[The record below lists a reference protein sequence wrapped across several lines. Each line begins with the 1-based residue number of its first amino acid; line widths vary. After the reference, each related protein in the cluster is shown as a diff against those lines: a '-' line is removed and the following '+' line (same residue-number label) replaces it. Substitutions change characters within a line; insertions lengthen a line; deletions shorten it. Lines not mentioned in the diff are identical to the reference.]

1 MTAASNKLA
10 KAQEVAAA
18 KGLRAALPFYFEVAD
33 GLAAEGSFDA
43 ATGVFSDLLNQREK
57 KRSLFG
63 SKEINPLGPDRAQV
77 AKRFAKATRGG
88 TINDALLELLATI
101 AAEYPDESQ
110 VRLANAEALYRA
122 GYMADAIDE
131 YRYCEQLKPDDGSLT
146 ARLGE
151 LYAIV
156 SRNEEAKEYLRRG
169 MARLREQKNFDGFAV
184 FCLKLV
190 EVDLDSA
197 KDVHDWLHG
206 LPDDVFA
213 AQRADV
219 KRVLDAVRERG
230 ADTGHWSDVEAR
242 LAELPELTPPT
253 PARPAAEQQSKSAWD
268 DSSMFE
274 PASEDEMRLLLGP
287 TPASEEPASSST
299 NGVAHEFEE
308 SGQTKNPTSHT
319 HGLSVSTGRA
329 QPTSEL
335 EEPEKKAAAK
345 TPAASAATPVAAKPP
360 ATEPSSNAGAPPAA
374 PLPPG
379 LAAYTRRKG
388 DTALAA
394 GDYQNAA
401 ACYERL
407 LKAGFEVNTA
417 VPLLEC
423 YLQLNRDDEAATLG
437 LQLADRQAES
447 GEIDNAVE
455 TLSGILKHKP
465 NAQIEQRR
473 SELMAASQT

>member
-18 KGLRAALPFYFEVAD
+18 KGLRAALPFYFEAAD

-43 ATGVFSDLLNQREK
+43 ATGVLSDLLNQREK

-77 AKRFAKATRGG
+77 AKRFAKATRGS
-88 TINDALLELLATI
+88 TINDALLELLATL

-131 YRYCEQLKPDDGSLT
+131 YRYCEQLKPDDGNLT

-156 SRNEEAKEYLRRG
+156 SRNDEAKEYLRRG
-169 MARLREQKNFDGFAV
+169 IARLREQKNFDGFTA

-206 LPDDVFA
+206 LSDDVFA

-219 KRVLDAVRERG
+219 TRVLDAVRERG
-230 ADTGHWSDVEAR
+230 ADTGLWSDVEAR
-242 LAELPELTPPT
+242 LAELPEVTPPT
-253 PARPAAEQQSKSAWD
+253 PAPAAAEQQSKSAWD

-287 TPASEEPASSST
+287 TPASEEHASSST
-299 NGVAHEFEE
+299 NGVAHELED
-308 SGQTKNPTSHT
+308 SGPTKNPTSHT

-329 QPTSEL
+329 QPTAEL
-335 EEPEKKAAAK
+335 EEPEKAAAK
-345 TPAASAATPVAAKPP
+345 TPAASATTPVASPP
-360 ATEPSSNAGAPPAA
+360 SASEPSSNAAAPPAA

-394 GDYQNAA
+394 GDYQSAA

-437 LQLADRQAES
+437 LQLADHQAES
-447 GEIDNAVE
+447 GEIDKAVE

-473 SELMAASQT
+473 AELCPR

>member
-18 KGLRAALPFYFEVAD
+18 KGLRAALPFYFEAAD

-43 ATGVFSDLLNQREK
+43 ATGVLSDLLNQREK

-77 AKRFAKATRGG
+77 AKRFAKATRGS
-88 TINDALLELLATI
+88 TINDELLELLATL

-110 VRLANAEALYRA
+110 VRLANAEALYRSA
-122 GYMADAIDE
+122 YMADAIDE

-169 MARLREQKNFDGFAV
+169 IARLREQKNFDGFTA

-197 KDVHDWLHG
+197 KDVHDWTFG
-206 LPDDVFA
+206 LSDDVFA

-219 KRVLDAVRERG
+219 TRVLDAVRERG

-242 LAELPELTPPT
+242 LAELPEVTPPT
-253 PARPAAEQQSKSAWD
+253 PAAAEQSSKSAWD

-287 TPASEEPASSST
+287 TPASEEQASSST
-299 NGVAHEFEE
+299 NGVAHELEE
-308 SGQTKNPTSHT
+308 SGQTKNPTADT

-335 EEPEKKAAAK
+335 EEPEKKSANK
-345 TPAASAATPVAAKPP
+345 TPAASEAVAVAPPSQAVGSPSAVSTPATALPP
-360 ATEPSSNAGAPPAA
+360 A
-374 PLPPG
+374 
-379 LAAYTRRKG
+379 LAAFTRRKG
-388 DTALAA
+388 EGALAA
-394 GDYQNAA
+394 GDYQGAA

-417 VPLLEC
+417 QPLLEC
-423 YLQLNRDDEAATLG
+423 YLQLERYDDAATLG
-437 LQLADRQAES
+437 LQLADEQAES
-447 GEIDNAVE
+447 GETDKAVE
-455 TLSGILKHKP
+455 TLSKILKQKP

-473 SELMAASQT
+473 SELLTASQA